1 MAFEKRLSAEGQ
13 ELRTPPF
20 VRHRRC
26 RGKDHLARADAP
38 RLAQNQFPYSR
49 EALNAI
55 VLHPR
60 ILTAVTQL
68 LGGEIRF
75 YGDVSLAKF
84 GTSPTS
90 GDQELH
96 LDCKNHSLF

>member
-1 MAFEKRLSAEGQ
+1 MH
-13 ELRTPPF
+13 T
-20 VRHRRC
+20 
-26 RGKDHLARADAP
+26 RADAP
-38 RLAQNQFPYSR
+38 RFAQNQFPYSR